1 MSVFGVQKTTT
12 KQNQQFN
19 EILVSNA
26 KINEIIGFPN
36 QDLNIKS
43 NNSSSIIFNKNLKI
57 NQNGDLDVA
66 NLIKINDGVLVND
79 DNNLTWNGDVV
90 ITDATLESE
99 LENLGI
105 IITSKNKQ
113 NYIPKL
119 TPNAPLELNDTDT
132 NNFIDLGYTINHKP
146 KPKTKRGDLLTFPI
160 GTIIQY
166 PLKATNIPNGWL
178 VCDGSLIEKSKF
190 PQMENILESYE
201 DTFLILPDLK
211 SKKILNL
218 IFIGF

>member
-1 MSVFGVQKTTT
+1 MSVFGVQKTNT

-26 KINEIIGFPN
+26 KINEIIGFPK

-43 NNSSSIIFNKNLKI
+43 NISSIIFNKNLKI
-57 NQNGDLDVA
+57 NQNGDLEVA
-66 NLIKINDGVLVND
+66 NLIKINEGSLVND

-105 IITSKNKQ
+105 IITPKNKQ
-113 NYIPKL
+113 NYTNQTSSKL
-119 TPNAPLELNDTDT
+119 NENNTDELE
-132 NNFIDLGYTINHKP
+132 LGYTVNP
-146 KPKTKRGDLLTFPI
+146 KPKTKTKMGDLLAFPV

-166 PLKATNIPNGWL
+166 PLRATKIPNGWM
-178 VCDGSLIEKSKF
+178 VCDGSLIEKSKY
-190 PQMENILESYE
+190 PQLENIVETYE
-201 DTFLILPDLK
+201 ETFLILPDLK

-218 IFIGF
+218 IFVGF

>member
-1 MSVFGVQKTTT
+1 MSVFGVQKTNT

-26 KINEIIGFPN
+26 KINEIIGFPK

-43 NNSSSIIFNKNLKI
+43 NISSIIFNKNLKI
-57 NQNGDLDVA
+57 NQNGDLEVA
-66 NLIKINDGVLVND
+66 NLIKINEGSLVND

-105 IITSKNKQ
+105 IITPKNKQ
-113 NYIPKL
+113 NYTNQRSSKL
-119 TPNAPLELNDTDT
+119 NENNTDELE
-132 NNFIDLGYTINHKP
+132 LGYTFNP
-146 KPKTKRGDLLTFPI
+146 KPKTKTKMGDLLAFPV

-166 PLKATNIPNGWL
+166 PLRATKIPNGWM
-178 VCDGSLIEKSKF
+178 VCDGSLIEKSKYQ
-190 PQMENILESYE
+190 QMENILETYE
-201 DTFLILPDLK
+201 ETFFMLPDLK

-218 IFIGF
+218 IFVGF

>member
-1 MSVFGVQKTTT
+1 MSVFGVQKTNT

-26 KINEIIGFPN
+26 KINEILGFPN

-43 NNSSSIIFNKNLKI
+43 NNSSSIVFNKNLKI
-57 NQNGDLDVA
+57 NHNGDLEVK
-66 NLIKINDGVLVND
+66 NLIKINEGSLVND

-105 IITSKNKQ
+105 IITNKNKENYTNQQQ
-113 NYIPKL
+113 NQSLENENDIGYKINKNPKS
-119 TPNAPLELNDTDT
+119 
-132 NNFIDLGYTINHKP
+132 K
-146 KPKTKRGDLLTFPI
+146 KDLLAFPI

-166 PLKATNIPNGWL
+166 PLRATKIPNGWL
-178 VCDGSLIEKSKF
+178 VCDGSLIEKAKY
-190 PQMENILESYE
+190 QQLVDIIETYE
-201 DTFLILPDLK
+201 ETFLILPDLK
-211 SKKILNL
+211 SKKIMNL
-218 IFIGF
+218 IFAGF

>member
-1 MSVFGVQKTTT
+1 MSVFGVQKTNT

-26 KINEIIGFPN
+26 KINEILGFPN

-43 NNSSSIIFNKNLKI
+43 NSSSIIFNKNLKI
-57 NQNGDLDVA
+57 NQNGDLEVA
-66 NLIKINDGVLVND
+66 NLIKINEGSLVND

-105 IITSKNKQ
+105 IITPKNKQ
-113 NYIPKL
+113 NY
-119 TPNAPLELNDTDT
+119 TNHTSSQLNETH
-132 NNFIDLGYTINHKP
+132 NNNCIDLGYTINP
-146 KPKTKRGDLLTFPI
+146 KPKTKTKTKMGDLLAFPV

-166 PLKATNIPNGWL
+166 PLRATKIPNGWM
-178 VCDGSLIEKSKF
+178 VCDGSLIEKSKYQ
-190 PQMENILESYE
+190 QMENILETYE
-201 DTFLILPDLK
+201 ETFFMLPDLK

-218 IFIGF
+218 IFVGF

>member
-1 MSVFGVQKTTT
+1 MSVFGVQKTNT

-26 KINEIIGFPN
+26 KINEIIGFPK

-43 NNSSSIIFNKNLKI
+43 NISSIIFNKNLKI
-57 NQNGDLDVA
+57 NQNGDLEVA
-66 NLIKINDGVLVND
+66 NLIKINEGSLVND

-105 IITSKNKQ
+105 IITPKNKQ
-113 NYIPKL
+113 NY
-119 TPNAPLELNDTDT
+119 TNQTSSHLNETH
-132 NNFIDLGYTINHKP
+132 NNNCIDLGYTVNP
-146 KPKTKRGDLLTFPI
+146 KPKTKTKTKMGDLLAFPV

-166 PLKATNIPNGWL
+166 PLRATKIPNGWM
-178 VCDGSLIEKSKF
+178 VCDGSLIEKSKYQ
-190 PQMENILESYE
+190 QMENILETYE
-201 DTFLILPDLK
+201 ETFFMLPDLK

-218 IFIGF
+218 IFVGF